1 MNNRKFSIYDFKNI
15 ILNLIIA
22 HTGKDGVALQ
32 KLEAEIID
40 TYKETTMSHH
50 QYTTLIGICE
60 ELLEDWRMNDK

>member
-1 MNNRKFSIYDFKNI
+1 MYDFKQM

-32 KLEAEIID
+32 KLEMETID
-40 TYKETTMSHH
+40 AYRETTMSHY